1 MTNGV
6 IAISHASLASGV
18 YSAVQMVAGEFDNIR
33 IEEFKKNQSYEDFDL
48 RIKEAYDSLKDSCTN
63 IILFA
68 DMAGGTP
75 FNRAVLTLGKFSN
88 VKVLAGLNFA
98 GLYKALELETENID
112 DLVEEIIEYSK
123 KSLMVF

>member
-6 IAISHASLASGV
+6 IAVSHASLASGV
-18 YSAVQMVAGEFDNIR
+18 YSAIKMVAGEFNNIK
-33 IEEFKKNQSYEDFDL
+33 IEEFKKNQSYEDFDQ
-48 RIKEAYDSLKDSCTN
+48 RIEAAYNSLADSCKN
-63 IILFA
+63 IIVFA

-75 FNRAVLTLGKFSN
+75 FNRAVLTLGKFPN

-112 DLVEEIIEYSK
+112 NLVEEIIEYSK
-123 KSLMVF
+123 QSLMAF

>member
-6 IAISHASLASGV
+6 IAVSHASLASGV
-18 YSAVQMVAGEFDNIR
+18 YSAIKMVAGEFNNIK
-33 IEEFKKNQSYEDFDL
+33 IEEFKKNQSYKDFDQ
-48 RIKEAYDSLKDSCTN
+48 RIEAAYHSLAGSCKN
-63 IILFA
+63 IIVFA

-75 FNRAVLTLGKFSN
+75 FNRAVLTLGKFPN

-112 DLVEEIIEYSK
+112 NLVEEIIEYSK
-123 KSLMVF
+123 QSLMAF